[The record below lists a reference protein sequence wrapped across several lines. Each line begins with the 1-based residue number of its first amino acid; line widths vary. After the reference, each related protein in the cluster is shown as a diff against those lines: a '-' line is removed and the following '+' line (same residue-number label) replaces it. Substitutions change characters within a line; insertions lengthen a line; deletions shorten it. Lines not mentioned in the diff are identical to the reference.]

1 MFAGSSQRW
10 GHQNMST
17 AALDA
22 AHKAALDTLLLGL
35 PGVVGAPM
43 AGLTAYFV
51 NKRMF
56 ACISN
61 GGVGL
66 RLPAAVATELQ
77 FSRADVSAFQPKGLA
92 STREWVQ
99 INRSDSADYAK
110 DLEILKASLEFVRA
124 ARQ

>member
-1 MFAGSSQRW
+1 MTLS
-10 GHQNMST
+10 
-17 AALDA
+17 ALDQS
-22 AHKAALDTLLLGL
+22 HKAVLDNLLLAI
-35 PGVVGAPM
+35 PGVVGAELT
-43 AGLTAYFV
+43 GLPAYFV

-56 ACISN
+56 ACICN

-77 FSRADVSAFQPKGLA
+77 FSRADVSAFQPKGLS

-99 INRSDSADYAK
+99 INRADSARYAE
-110 DLEILKASLEFVRA
+110 DLEILKASVEFVRA